1 MIHIFHGPDTFS
13 QREALE
19 AAKGALGD
27 PGLLEA
33 STTRLEGK
41 ALSPQELALACH
53 TAPFLTPSR
62 LVVVTGLLE
71 RFEPRG
77 GERAPDPGPFLP
89 ALEGLPP
96 TTELFLV
103 EARTLRAAN
112 PLFRALRGMAEVQDF
127 PALKRTAL
135 QQWVQE
141 RVVGGGGRINPRAVA
156 LLAQTV
162 GEDLWALSNEIE
174 KLLLFAQGRPITEE
188 DVLQV
193 ASPAREANIYA
204 MADALLEGR
213 TAEAGRYLHQLLDQ
227 GLVPAQLLFTTTRQ
241 LRHALLAQEL
251 RGKSPEEIGARLGL
265 SGFPLE
271 KARRQAQAFPR
282 SRLEK
287 AYTSLLETD
296 LAIKTGRLSGEL
308 ALDLLTAELG
318 ADSRH

>member
-1 MIHIFHGPDTFS
+1 VIHIFHGPDTFS

-103 EARTLRAAN
+103 EARTLRTLQHAHAQWN
-112 PLFRALRGMAEVQDF
+112 ELWRQGWVLFTRKPPLNEKGTPADDRFIKLQRGVEELENNEGLRRA
-127 PALKRTAL
+127 
-135 QQWVQE
+135 
-141 RVVGGGGRINPRAVA
+141 
-156 LLAQTV
+156 
-162 GEDLWALSNEIE
+162 
-174 KLLLFAQGRPITEE
+174 
-188 DVLQV
+188 
-193 ASPAREANIYA
+193 
-204 MADALLEGR
+204 EG
-213 TAEAGRYLHQLLDQ
+213 LLD
-227 GLVPAQLLFTTTRQ
+227 
-241 LRHALLAQEL
+241 
-251 RGKSPEEIGARLGL
+251 
-265 SGFPLE
+265 
-271 KARRQAQAFPR
+271 
-282 SRLEK
+282 
-287 AYTSLLETD
+287 
-296 LAIKTGRLSGEL
+296 
-308 ALDLLTAELG
+308 
-318 ADSRH
+318 